1 MDFLR
6 RWWQVLVIVALLA
19 MVAVR
24 QSPWWALALAGA
36 FIVVN
41 VTIYWSRQVEQ
52 ALSELWWYFAA
63 LGGVVVTAVA
73 RPDLPEHFY
82 DVSAQVLPVL
92 ILVVGLGL
100 KPTITRALVNV
111 GFVCVILAVSGEVAS
126 LMVVAGRE
134 PSDALAGTVLGSYT
148 FLGIAITAELL
159 LRFAPDDRERCLPS
173 GGRQR
178 YDRTMNDPE
187 TLATT
192 SDTNAPGRLLSR
204 PVPLGRER
212 APTRRTAR
220 VRSADPPAVGCIF
233 AMSDLAR
240 PITLR
245 RAAWS
250 ASSKCR
256 SSRIQSPR
264 RDVRLH
270 ASGNAPNAALSASS
284 KCRSWR
290 TGRSRRDVRKRHAVL
305 RGCVV
310 RRRRGCV
317 GPSSCG

>member
-111 GFVCVILAVSGEVAS
+111 GFVCVILAVSGEVKPD
-126 LMVVAGRE
+126 GR
-134 PSDALAGTVLGSYT
+134 
-148 FLGIAITAELL
+148 
-159 LRFAPDDRERCLPS
+159 R
-173 GGRQR
+173 
-178 YDRTMNDPE
+178 
-187 TLATT
+187 
-192 SDTNAPGRLLSR
+192 
-204 PVPLGRER
+204 
-212 APTRRTAR
+212 
-220 VRSADPPAVGCIF
+220 
-233 AMSDLAR
+233 
-240 PITLR
+240 
-245 RAAWS
+245 WS
-250 ASSKCR
+250 
-256 SSRIQSPR
+256 
-264 RDVRLH
+264 
-270 ASGNAPNAALSASS
+270 
-284 KCRSWR
+284 
-290 TGRSRRDVRKRHAVL
+290 
-305 RGCVV
+305 
-310 RRRRGCV
+310 
-317 GPSSCG
+317 